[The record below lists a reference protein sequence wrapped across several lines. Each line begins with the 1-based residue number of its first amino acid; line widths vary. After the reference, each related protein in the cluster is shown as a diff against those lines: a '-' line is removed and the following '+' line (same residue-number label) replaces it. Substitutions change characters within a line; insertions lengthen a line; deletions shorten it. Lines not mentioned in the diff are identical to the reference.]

1 MRSGQDRLIDL
12 IGNTPMFRLRQ
23 VTRDLPNDVEI
34 YVKAEW
40 FNPGGSVK
48 DRAAKGIVLDAFER
62 GLLKEGGTLLD
73 SSSGNTGIAYAMLGA
88 VMGFRVVLCLPKN
101 ANQERKR
108 TLIAYNTELV
118 LTDPAESSDGA
129 IRKAKEMAAL
139 HPERYFYADQYANDA
154 NWRAHYETTGPELVE
169 QTNGRLTHFVT
180 GLGTTG
186 TCTGTGRYLREKL
199 PSAKIVAF
207 QPDSPFHGLEGLKHM
222 ESAIVPPIYDTGV
235 PHEQRSC
242 VTERGYELARAV
254 SATEG
259 LFIGVSSGAAISV
272 ALGVA
277 RDEAAAGRSAVIVA
291 LCPDGGSRYLSE
303 RFWEEG
309 RAP

>member
-1 MRSGQDRLIDL
+1 MRAGPDQVIDL
-12 IGNTPMFRLRQ
+12 IGNTPLFRLRQ
-23 VTRDLPNDVEI
+23 VTRDLPDDVEV
-34 YVKAEW
+34 YAKAEW

-62 GLLKEGGTLLD
+62 GLLAKGGTLLD

-88 VMGFRVVLCLPKN
+88 VIGFRVVLCLPQN
-101 ANQERKR
+101 ANHERQR
-108 TLIAYNTELV
+108 TLIAYGTELV

-129 IRKAKEMAAL
+129 IRKAKEMIAA
-139 HPERYFYADQYANDA
+139 HPDRYFYADQYANDA

-169 QTNGRLTHFVT
+169 QTEARLTHFVT

-199 PSAKIVAF
+199 PNAKVVAF
-207 QPDSPFHGLEGLKHM
+207 QPDAPFHGLEGLKHL
-222 ESAIVPPIYDTGV
+222 ETSIVPPIYDAAV

-254 SATEG
+254 SGTEG
-259 LFIGVSSGAAISV
+259 LFIGVSSGAAISI
-272 ALGVA
+272 AMEVA
-277 RDEAAAGRSAVIVA
+277 REEAEAGRPAVIVA
-291 LCPDGGSRYLSE
+291 LCPDGGDRYLSE

-309 RAP
+309 RGT